1 MAARRPRPERQLA
14 RTVYVLPKTDPKQQA
29 TAKPQ
34 PVQVKVGISDGINTE
49 ILDGLDEGV
58 QVVTGL
64 LNPDTGPGRPGS
76 PPNPFGGG
84 GFRRGF

>member
-29 TAKPQ
+29 NAKPQ

-49 ILDGLDEGV
+49 ILDGIDEGA
-58 QVVTGL
+58 QVITGV
-64 LNPDTGPGRPGS
+64 LNPDTGSTRPGS